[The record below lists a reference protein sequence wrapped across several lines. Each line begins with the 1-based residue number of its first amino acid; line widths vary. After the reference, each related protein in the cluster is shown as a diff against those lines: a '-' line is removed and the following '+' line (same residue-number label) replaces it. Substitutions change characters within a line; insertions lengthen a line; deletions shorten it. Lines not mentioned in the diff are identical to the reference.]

1 MPQKR
6 DPGKS
11 PTTPR
16 HRFGMYTFC
25 LNRAVYAKSL
35 NKSSDFRKSLK
46 KRSSGVHI
54 WLKPTGLS
62 QMCAHWEPPLS
73 WYTKAVMPAKSR
85 KRRKRIQYTKAVISG
100 VQKTDEFWRVHPR
113 RIQYTKAAI
122 GLQKGWNRLYMYS
135 SMFLAI
141 FGGLGLNR

>member
-85 KRRKRIQYTKAVISG
+85 KRRKRIQYTKA
-100 VQKTDEFWRVHPR
+100 
-113 RIQYTKAAI
+113 AI
-122 GLQKGWNRLYMYS
+122 GLQKGWYRLYMYS
-135 SMFLAI
+135 SMFWLKKI
-141 FGGLGLNR
+141 EKVPKMTLYSLPI